1 MKTGIVY
8 LIGAGPGDLE
18 LITLKGFRIIQEAD
32 AIVYDRLVNP
42 SLLRYRK
49 KGSEVFYVGKSPEHH
64 TLSQEKINDLLVKL
78 AKEGKIVARVK
89 GGDPYVFGRG
99 GEECETLFNNKILF
113 EVVPGITSAIAA
125 PSYAGIPVTHRNI
138 AVDFTVVTGHED
150 PNKENS
156 QINWKALAQATGTL
170 VFLMGV
176 GNLSKIVYKLTSFG
190 KSVETPVG
198 LIHLGTRSD
207 QKVVTGTLE
216 NIVTIAEENHIQS
229 PTVIVVGD
237 VVNLRTILSWYEK
250 KPLFGKRIT
259 ITRTREQASVLSEA
273 LEKLGAESWEFPTIR
288 INENIDHTELNKAI
302 DNIEMYTW
310 LVFTSVNAFNVFRK
324 ALIEKRIDIRKLNQ
338 IKVCAIGSETKKV
351 IEEIG
356 IFVDVIPETFVAEDL
371 EKVLVGK
378 INSKDK
384 VLVPRSNLGRKIL
397 IEVLCKLGAEVTEVT
412 AYETVIED
420 NNDKLLYLEKLE
432 NSEIQ
437 MITFTSS
444 STVDNFI
451 KLIGEESLGLLKT
464 IPIASIGPVTSKSL
478 LKYGLVAT
486 IEAKEHS
493 IAGLVE
499 AIKDYYSEVKDNGIS

>member
-49 KGSEVFYVGKSPEHH
+49 KDSEIFYVGKSPDHH
-64 TLSQEKINDLLVKL
+64 TLTQEKINDLLVKL

-99 GEECETLFNNKILF
+99 GEECETLFNNNILF

-150 PNKENS
+150 PNKEDS
-156 QINWKALAQATGTL
+156 QINWKVLAETTGTL
-170 VFLMGV
+170 IFLMGI
-176 GNLSKIVYKLTSFG
+176 GNLSKIVDKLTSFG
-190 KSVETPVG
+190 KSVKTPVG
-198 LIHLGTRSD
+198 LIHLGTRAE

-216 NIVTIAEENHIQS
+216 NIVTIAEENDIKS

-237 VVNLRTILSWYEK
+237 VVNLRRVLSWYEK

-259 ITRTREQASVLSEA
+259 VTRTREQASVLSEA

-288 INENIDHTELNKAI
+288 INENIDHTELKKTI

-324 ALIEKRIDIRKLNQ
+324 ALIERRVDIRKLSH
-338 IKVCAIGSETKKV
+338 IKICAIGSETKKA

-356 IFVDVIPETFVAEDL
+356 IFVNVIPEKFVAEDL

-378 INSKDK
+378 ISSEDK

-420 NNDKLLYLEKLE
+420 NNDRLLYLEKLE

-444 STVDNFI
+444 STVDNFV
-451 KLIGEESLGLLKT
+451 KLIGEESLAIVKT
-464 IPIASIGPVTSKSL
+464 IPIASIGPVTTKNL

-486 IEAKEHS
+486 VEAKEHS

-499 AIKDYYSEVKDNGIS
+499 AIKAYYSEGKDNGIS